1 VTERR
6 DQAEAAG
13 PASSEPPSPADPP
26 DTTFPRNEPETPAR
40 SAAGEPAEA
49 PEAREAGRHGRHR
62 HEPQTLGET
71 LRELVPLVLSAL
83 LLAIVIKSFLIQAF
97 FIPSG
102 SMEPTLHP
110 GDRIL
115 VCRICKVFSD
125 VTYGDVIVF
134 SDPSP
139 EPHEDRG
146 IVGGFVHWLGEG
158 VGVARPEDDDFIKR
172 VVALEGDTWEMRRGV
187 LFVNGERAPEPYVSP
202 EKDLRDFGPETVPD
216 GMLFVLGDNRLHS
229 GDSRFPPPGGLGYIP
244 EEKVIGEAFVIAWPL
259 GRVGGID

>member
-1 VTERR
+1 MTETRDPAEVADPAPSEPRVPDGGGSTSERR
-6 DQAEAAG
+6 R
-13 PASSEPPSPADPP
+13 
-26 DTTFPRNEPETPAR
+26 TPRA
-40 SAAGEPAEA
+40 
-49 PEAREAGRHGRHR
+49 GRHR
-62 HEPQTLGET
+62 HEPKNLTGT

-102 SMEPTLHP
+102 SMEPTLRP

-115 VCRICKVFSD
+115 VCRICKLFTD

-134 SDPSP
+134 SDPAP
-139 EPHEDRG
+139 APHEDRG

-158 VGVARPEDDDFIKR
+158 IGVARPEDDDFIKR
-172 VVALEGDTWEMRRGV
+172 VVALEGDTWEMRRGL
-187 LFVNGERAPEPYVSP
+187 LFVNGAQVPEPYVAD
-202 EKDLRDFGPETVPD
+202 EQDRRDFGPETVPD

-229 GDSRFPPPGGLGYIP
+229 GDSRFPPPGGLGYVP

-259 GRVGGID
+259 DRIGGIG